1 VKCVRPDAAGVSSSR
16 GRASDMSF
24 REGGTIIGSGSVLS
38 ELSKADLVALL
49 SMIQLDRFWTNWCE
63 GCRMVRELPSLCFDV
78 LLPFGRRRPA
88 GAGTGAAR
96 AAAWRARCR

>member
-1 VKCVRPDAAGVSSSR
+1 MKCVRPDAAGVSSSR

-24 REGGTIIGSGSVLS
+24 REGGTIIGSDLS
-38 ELSKADLVALL
+38 FPSSPRLTFVALL

-88 GAGTGAAR
+88 GAGTAR